1 MSSVFAFA
9 MCYRQLTHC
18 ASCMNGFSPKVLGCL
33 SLSALSAT
41 ALIGIASQPAVLSA
55 AVVEGQVSGWAVV
68 CP

>member
-1 MSSVFAFA
+1 
-9 MCYRQLTHC
+9 
-18 ASCMNGFSPKVLGCL
+18 MNGFSPKVLGCL